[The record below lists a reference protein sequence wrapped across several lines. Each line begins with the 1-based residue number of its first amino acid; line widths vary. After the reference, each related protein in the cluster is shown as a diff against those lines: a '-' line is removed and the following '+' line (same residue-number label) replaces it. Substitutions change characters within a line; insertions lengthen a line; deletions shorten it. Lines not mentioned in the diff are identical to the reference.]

1 MNEDNINPE
10 QGLDKDIEKN
20 EKKLN
25 EQYQEQTKGNEM
37 LRKRQEEARAKKKQR
52 INRRK
57 QIEASQ
63 KQAEELRKRNREEAK
78 QDARAKMGNKAPKVY
93 NRECQEVLD
102 DGTTVVTDE
111 DMRTEGPIADVEDEG
126 FLQSAMKTA
135 GKVLT
140 VYGQAMDKVDK
151 EVLGRVG
158 FGDKNLYTARRG
170 IIDGL
175 SQRHVALA
183 L

>member
-10 QGLDKDIEKN
+10 EGLDKDIEKN

-63 KQAEELRKRNREEAK
+63 KQAEEIRKKNR
-78 QDARAKMGNKAPKVY
+78 QDAIDAARAKMGEKAPKVY
-93 NRECQEVLD
+93 NREGQEVLD
-102 DGTTVVTDE
+102 DGTVVTDE
-111 DMRTEGPIADVEDEG
+111 DMRTEGPITDVEDEG
-126 FLQSAMKTA
+126 FL
-135 GKVLT
+135 
-140 VYGQAMDKVDK
+140 
-151 EVLGRVG
+151 
-158 FGDKNLYTARRG
+158 
-170 IIDGL
+170 
-175 SQRHVALA
+175 
-183 L
+183 